1 MIKHQVTSIE
11 GMIKYQD
18 KEGMT
23 KHQIIGK
30 MIKHHTKMIIHQVD
44 KRWKCIK

>member
-11 GMIKYQD
+11 GMIKHQD

-23 KHQIIGK
+23 KHKIRGK
-30 MIKHHTKMIIHQVD
+30 MIKYHTKMIIHQVGQI
-44 KRWKCIK
+44 W